1 MQYDIDMTAR
11 EKFEARLKELD
22 LYDAW
27 LMEDHVGKVLDD
39 GTIVVMIHV
48 ESDPTDTYTEIR
60 YPSFEKIR
68 GDKKSVEK
76 IKKEFYNDFQ
86 DDHFVA
92 DLARWLESG
101 FDCKCPLYPVDLY
114 WAGIDGEWIDFEDDV
129 DNGFTESVV
138 AMLRYIA
145 RETGRELVGKINNV
159 EL

>member
-1 MQYDIDMTAR
+1 MTAR

-27 LMEDHVGKVLDD
+27 LIDNHVGKVLDD
-39 GTIVVMIHV
+39 GTIVVMIHL
-48 ESDPTDTYTEIR
+48 ESGPTDMYSEIR
-60 YPSFEKIR
+60 YPSFAEIR
-68 GDKKSVEK
+68 KDEKSVEK
-76 IKKEFYNDFQ
+76 LKMEFYDVSY

-92 DLARWLESG
+92 ELARWLESG
-101 FDCKCPLYPVDLY
+101 YSCKCPLCPVDLY
-114 WAGIDGEWIDFEDDV
+114 WAGIDGEWTDFEDDA